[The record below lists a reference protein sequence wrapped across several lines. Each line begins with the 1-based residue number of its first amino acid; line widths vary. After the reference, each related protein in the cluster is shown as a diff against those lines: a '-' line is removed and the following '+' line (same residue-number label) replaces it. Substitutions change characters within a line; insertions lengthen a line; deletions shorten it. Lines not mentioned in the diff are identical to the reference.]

1 MIWILI
7 LLFILIMIQ
16 IIVIGV
22 CFSNIVLNVSECDIS
37 YNVDCRNKINIKK
50 LKVNVGVYLFKKIK
64 ILNIKIFKDY
74 FEIFKI
80 KFHLNFLETFK
91 RDKTRESMFI
101 IKNIGDLDPEI
112 KKINLNLSFGTEST
126 MLTVFLIPTIT
137 TLISGIISNY
147 MEENNNLK
155 QNAISNCNLK
165 IMPRYLNTNNF
176 SLNLSTQISFDTLTT
191 LVFIKKHREIK
202 LELA

>member
-37 YNVDCRNKINIKK
+37 YNVDCKNKINIKNLK
-50 LKVNVGVYLFKKIK
+50 LNVGIYLFKKIK

-80 KFHLNFLETFK
+80 KFHLNFSKTFK
-91 RDKTRESMFI
+91 RDRQSESMYI
-101 IKNIGDLDPEI
+101 IKNIGDLEPEI
-112 KKINLNLSFGTEST
+112 KKINLNLSLGTEST
-126 MLTVFLIPTIT
+126 MLTVFLIPAISTI
-137 TLISGIISNY
+137 ISGIISNY
-147 MEENNNLK
+147 MNVNNNLK
-155 QNAISNCNLK
+155 PNAISNCNLK

-176 SLNLSTQISFDTLTT
+176 SLNLSTQICFDTLTT
-191 LVFIKKHREIK
+191 LFFIKKHRKIK